1 MPKVK
6 GKVPA
11 RIAAELRYLGRE
23 RDEYLIAENFESALK
38 VMDLYDRVYCRWYFE
53 NEETICE

>member
-23 RDEYLIAENFESALK
+23 RDEYLIAENFEAALT
-38 VMDLYDRVYCRWYFE
+38 VMELYDTVYSRWYYL